1 MNAGQARLRLRL
13 PPVDRMMVDR
23 LVFDQTGRWPNR
35 DPGHRL
41 TYPGRRGARS
51 VR

>member
-1 MNAGQARLRLRL
+1 MNAGQARLRL
-13 PPVDRMMVDR
+13 PPVDRRVDR